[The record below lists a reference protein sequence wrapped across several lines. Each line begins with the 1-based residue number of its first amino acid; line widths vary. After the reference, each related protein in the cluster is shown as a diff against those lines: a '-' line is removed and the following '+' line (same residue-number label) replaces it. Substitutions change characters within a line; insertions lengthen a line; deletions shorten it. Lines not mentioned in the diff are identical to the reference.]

1 MNKAIKREQLQLP
14 MTEEIFAEM
23 SRAQYFSKLDTSQG
37 YSHIRVDEESSKLL
51 TFATPFGHYRYKRL
65 PYGIHSAS
73 EFFQVEIANLI
84 AGIEGTANSEDNNIV
99 FTPTKEEHDHP
110 LEQVMKNIQKAGLK
124 LNRAKCVFGAK
135 EIIFFGHHVSGE
147 GIKVDPSKVSAIL
160 DMPIPQNRKELQS
173 FSGDGYV
180 PWEICQE
187 LYPR

>member
-1 MNKAIKREQLQLP
+1 

-23 SRAQYFSKLDTSQG
+23 SGAQYFSKLDTSQG